1 MLARPTGREEF
12 RGVRGRFR
20 TPMPSASVPPSVRP
34 PAAEV
39 LPAEMEEDPDVW
51 LRVFAWLA
59 IALSIAQVLVFSF
72 GQDHGAYATVARGL
86 LEGRIPYRDLWS
98 PHLPGIFF
106 VFAAAFSLFGENM
119 AAPRLLEALCL
130 VGVVLSCRRLGGVFF
145 GSRTGGLLG
154 GATACVVH
162 VQTDF
167 WHTAQPGTFGGALV
181 LFAFVVSTHPWPR
194 RRLRLAVFCAGLLL
208 GIAGTLEPTL
218 GIVALP
224 LAGYLLLGRRKDG
237 YRLPRQVGPPLLL
250 SAGAAVPWLL
260 VLLWFWRHG
269 ALGDLGFALSAFQFE
284 SAASWVEHSAPHLLY
299 QALEKALFE
308 QSALVAAGVI
318 AVVAVHPRASRE
330 KQGLFLIAT
339 ILALDLAGV
348 AFRSS
353 FEARDFAAALPFLS
367 LIAGAGL
374 YKVWRRIGPGSLP
387 GTLAFV
393 ALLLVL
399 PLMRG
404 PGRDLPQ
411 GSWERTRLRMTYLL
425 GAGRVLGR
433 EELDRQLDH
442 LGSFSLQGTRAVSR
456 FLDERTSR
464 DAHIDVQGSEPLV
477 YFLSRRWPATKFV
490 LPPNSESSTLAR
502 ARAAGAAAFIIGPS
516 VASDAAKETLEARE
530 QVTSIEGYSVVLLS
544 DVEAPSASK

>member
-1 MLARPTGREEF
+1 
-12 RGVRGRFR
+12 
-20 TPMPSASVPPSVRP
+20 MPSASVPPSVRP

-51 LRVFAWLA
+51 LRVTLWIV
-59 IALSIAQVLVFSF
+59 IAASIAQVLVFSF
-72 GQDHGAYATVARGL
+72 GQDHGAYATVARGI
-86 LEGRIPYRDLWS
+86 LEGHVPYRDLWS
-98 PHLPGIFF
+98 PHPPGIFL

-119 AAPRLLEALCL
+119 AAPRLLEVLCL
-130 VGVVLSCRRLGGVFF
+130 VGIVLSCRRLGGVFF

-162 VQTDF
+162 AQTDF

-181 LFAFVVSTHPWPR
+181 LFAFVVSTHPWSR
-194 RRLRLAVFCAGLLL
+194 RRLRGAVFCAGLLL

-218 GIVALP
+218 GITALP
-224 LAGYLLLGRRKDG
+224 LAGYLLLGRRQDG

-250 SAGAAVPWLL
+250 CLGAMVPWTL
-260 VLLWFWRHG
+260 VLLWFWRHE
-269 ALGDLGFALSAFQFE
+269 ALRDLGFALSVFQFK
-284 SAASWVEHSAPHLLY
+284 SAASWVEQSAPHLLY

-308 QSALVAAGVI
+308 QSALVAAGLI
-318 AVVAVHPRASRE
+318 AAVAVHPRARRE
-330 KQGLFLIAT
+330 KQGLFLIAS

-387 GTLAFV
+387 GTLAFI

-442 LGSFSLQGTRAVSR
+442 VGSFSLQGARTAAR
-456 FLDERTSR
+456 FLRERTPPGAR
-464 DAHIDVQGSEPLV
+464 IDVRGNEPIL
-477 YFLSRRWPATKFV
+477 YFLSGRWPATKIV
-490 LPPNSESSTLAR
+490 LSPSSEAPELPQRPAL
-502 ARAAGAAAFIIGPS
+502 GAAAFVLGP
-516 VASDAAKETLEARE
+516 VHEPDALQRVDLGESR
-530 QVTSIEGYSVVLLS
+530 VTTIEGYSIVLLPT
-544 DVEAPSASK
+544 APLSNARK